1 MGSPPHMRGKV
12 YELTDEG
19 LVLGITPAH
28 AGKSNAVRSAEELGR
43 DHPRTC
49 GEKKCGKFT
58 AISGLGSPPHMRGKE
73 SAVEFNGGDV
83 GITPAHAGKSHP
95 ADCRCCVPGDHPRT
109 CGEKVMNLMYSEVSM
124 GSPPHMRGKVEYSSR

>member
-1 MGSPPHMRGKV
+1 MRGKAILILKA
-12 YELTDEG
+12 YGGD
-19 LVLGITPAH
+19 GITPAH
-28 AGKSNAVRSAEELGR
+28 AGKSMIRFQCSPCRR

-49 GEKKCGKFT
+49 GEKNSVFFSKYL
-58 AISGLGSPPHMRGKE
+58 AMGSPPHMRGKE